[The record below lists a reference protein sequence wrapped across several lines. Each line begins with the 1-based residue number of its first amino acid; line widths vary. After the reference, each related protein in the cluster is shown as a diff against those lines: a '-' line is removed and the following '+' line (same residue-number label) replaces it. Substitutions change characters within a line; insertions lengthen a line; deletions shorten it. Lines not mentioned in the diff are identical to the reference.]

1 MTSIQRTSDGFI
13 LDAGLLAD
21 AFSLTE
27 DEIKK
32 LMREGVITSRCEN
45 GIDEDAGRWRLTFY
59 YGDRLCRYIVGLGAH
74 LYWCVGLCRMGAP
87 HVHGRNVIDPAKL
100 FHAGV
105 DDYRGSHR
113 GQGIQLDRNHVG
125 RIYRV

>member
-59 YGDRLCRYIVGLGAH
+59 YGDRLCRYIV
-74 LYWCVGLCRMGAP
+74 
-87 HVHGRNVIDPAKL
+87 
-100 FHAGV
+100 
-105 DDYRGSHR
+105 DDK
-113 GQGIQLDRNHVG
+113 G
-125 RIYRV
+125 RILKRTAFPIKPRQHDPSVQPDICGSPRAGSETNA